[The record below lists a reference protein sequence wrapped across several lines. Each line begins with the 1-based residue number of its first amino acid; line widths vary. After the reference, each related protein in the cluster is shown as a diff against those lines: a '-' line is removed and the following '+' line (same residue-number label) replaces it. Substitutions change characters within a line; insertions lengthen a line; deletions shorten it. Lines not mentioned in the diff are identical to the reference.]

1 MASLIVSEL
10 KNGVIFADTNTA
22 EYVYMPASEIGV
34 KEPVCIYEV
43 NDMRDDVDVKEA
55 LRLIRIRSL
64 RPAVHPRLGNSSC

>member
-1 MASLIVSEL
+1 MASLIESEL
-10 KNGVIFADTNTA
+10 KNGVIFGDTNTA
-22 EYVYMPASEIGV
+22 EYVYMPAGEIGV